1 MIFQVERRKKFPDSG
16 LKAAANSL
24 FCSQRSA
31 HKSFTELEGKDLD
44 AKLDGEL
51 GDWGEKGGRGGWAA
65 RFPSFLWE
73 PQKNNKTS
81 IKEMSKSAVKGMTPH
96 I

>member
-51 GDWGEKGGRGGWAA
+51 GGWGRRGAEAGGR
-65 RFPSFLWE
+65 RDSHHSFGSRRKITKPL
-73 PQKNNKTS
+73 
-81 IKEMSKSAVKGMTPH
+81 
-96 I
+96 